1 MSAQPNLFPDYDTQ
15 DLPVEHDGATLQLK
29 LRHHKG
35 SKRGSPAVL
44 VLHGGNSS
52 SLTYTAPAGG
62 LAGYLHE
69 QGVDVW
75 LLDWRAS
82 PFVVDPLLAGPVLRG
97 SEAKEREL
105 FNLDLA
111 AERDVPAALAVVR
124 AAIGDAPLAILGHCL
139 SGAVV
144 AMATARGMLDPF
156 DVGSVILLTLGLFVE
171 VPWNGWLKAE
181 DFILERIL
189 HERPDCRGIDP
200 RASDNWPGPMKTAYQ
215 GWPSAWLPKKP
226 ELLRALAFMV
236 GLPYTPERVAPEFRT
251 PDVAKYFGT
260 MHLGIYLHAGQIVRR
275 GFCGPLDAPDV
286 IDRLRLHRH
295 NPSRAAQVDLRPEPF
310 RKRHVTLIGAADNR
324 IWHRDAIDL
333 MYEWLR
339 NNRCS
344 DSVKHMFPGYA
355 LQELMWGLR
364 AREQVFPKI
373 GAGVFAAASARK
385 AAE

>member
-1 MSAQPNLFPDYDTQ
+1 MSAPLNLFPDYDTR
-15 DLPVEHDGATLQLK
+15 DLPVEQDGSTLQLK
-29 LRHHKG
+29 LRRHKG
-35 SKRGSPAVL
+35 AKKGWPAVL
-44 VLHGGNSS
+44 ILHGGNSS

-69 QGVDVW
+69 QGIDVW

-97 SEAKEREL
+97 SVTKEREL

-111 AERDVPAALAVVR
+111 ADQDVPAALAAVR
-124 AAIGDAPLAILGHCL
+124 AEIGDASLAISGHCL

-144 AMATARGMLDPF
+144 SMATARGRLDPF
-156 DVGSVILLTLGLFVE
+156 DVSSVILFTLGLFVE

-189 HERPDCRGIDP
+189 HEDANCRGIDP
-200 RASDNWPGPMKTAYQ
+200 RASDAWPGPMKTAYEN
-215 GWPSAWLPKKP
+215 WPAAWLPKKP

-236 GLPYTPERVAPEFRT
+236 GLPYTPERVASEFRT
-251 PDVAKYFGT
+251 ADVAKYFGT

-286 IDRLRLHRH
+286 IDRARLHQD
-295 NPSRAAQVDLRPEPF
+295 NPSREAQVDLRPEPF

-339 NNRCS
+339 NNRCTNA
-344 DSVKHMFPGYA
+344 VKHMFPGYA
-355 LQELMWGLR
+355 LQELMWGVH
-364 AREQVFPKI
+364 ARKEVFP
-373 GAGVFAAASARK
+373 AVASGVRGGR
-385 AAE
+385 